1 MILYHTSNVKV
12 TSPDTFH
19 SRNALDFGKGFYMT
33 SMREQ
38 AVKYGAKFIDKGKTA
53 WLNVYELS
61 DDLSAWKIKTFD
73 RYDEEWLDYV
83 TACRKDMQPDDDYD
97 MIVGGIAD
105 DKVFTTVNLYF
116 MDFMRKDEA
125 LRRLAFEKPNNQYC
139 IRSMKMLSQC
149 VTYKESI
156 KI

>member
-1 MILYHTSNVKV
+1 MQVIE
-12 TSPDTFH
+12 PDIFH
-19 SRNALDFGKGFYMT
+19 SREALDFGKGFYM
-33 SMREQ
+33 SSIKEQ
-38 AVKYGAKFIDKGKTA
+38 AEKYGAKFTGKGQTA
-53 WLNVYELS
+53 WLNIYELS
-61 DDLSAWKIKTFD
+61 DDLSDWKIKIFD
-73 RYDEEWLDYV
+73 SYNEKWLDYV
-83 TACRKDMQPDDDYD
+83 TACRKEMQPDDGYD

-156 KI
+156 KL